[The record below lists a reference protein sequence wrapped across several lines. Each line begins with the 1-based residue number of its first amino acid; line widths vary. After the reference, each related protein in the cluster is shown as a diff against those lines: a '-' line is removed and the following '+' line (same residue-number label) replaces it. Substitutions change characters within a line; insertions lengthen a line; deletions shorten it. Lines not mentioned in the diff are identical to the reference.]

1 MNIRWS
7 GITRDARRATRW
19 WRRAVLLFM
28 WRTGTGARV
37 RLRLHSERMFTT
49 CTDGDGARAATFR
62 ARAAG
67 GLTLLVASLALPA
80 AAIPGEPAMPDPLD
94 ASTYAVRVFR
104 DSDGLPQNTIQAITL
119 DAKGT
124 LWIATQDGAA
134 SYDGQRWVSVDM
146 PNHTRS
152 NFVRAILAMADGSL
166 WFGTQSGG
174 LHRLAEGRWSTPL
187 DPGRRPA
194 FARINAL
201 LALPGAGGKPVVW
214 AGSHDGGIACLEG
227 DTLTVLDTSA
237 GLPTNRVWGLGATA
251 DEAGRTTVWA
261 GTEKGLVRLLPGER
275 RFSAVPGFPTE
286 SVNSV
291 LGTRD
296 GSGRPTVWVGTYG
309 AGVARLRNGAW
320 DRLTTATGLP
330 SDFITGMVAGTSEGR
345 PVVWI
350 GTDGGGVAR
359 VSEKATIVLDI
370 HSGLPANAVYSLLL
384 THASEGVEA
393 LWIGTRNGG
402 LARLRERQ
410 WRRLNPIPHPVPLPV
425 NAFLETRAPDGSQVL
440 WFGTDGRGVA
450 RFAHGEWTVFD
461 HASGA
466 LPSDTVQALL
476 ATRAAEGE
484 ETIWVGTRNG
494 GLARLQ
500 GGRWEVFNTANRALA
515 NDLVQALAEHRE
527 PDGRTS
533 LWVGTRGGAARL
545 LGGRWTNFDAS
556 SGLPSASVLALLDTP
571 SARGGAELW
580 AGTVGGLARFD
591 GSRFVPVDVSRVLSN
606 PSVQYLALTETPD
619 GHAELW
625 LGTDGGGAA
634 RRALV
639 PPDAPWQRFDQDS
652 TPPLPNNTVYA
663 IVQDRERRL
672 YLTTNRG
679 VVRLTPR
686 GGDSA
691 KLDAYAFTADDGLPL
706 NQCAHA
712 AALVDHQGRVWVGT
726 VGGAAVLDTRDE
738 ARDAAAKRLVVEGL
752 VYGKEPFRL
761 VSGAEL
767 SHRENHLVFRFTLL
781 SFFREA
787 DTRYSTQLVGLE
799 TAPSPWVGETRRE
812 FTTLPHGTYT
822 FKAWGQDYAGNVAGP
837 VEATFTVRPAPWQT
851 WWARLLAV
859 ALVGLALWGGVQ
871 ARLRALHHRQR
882 ELQGLV
888 DARTRQL
895 KEANEVLVTL
905 SYVDALTGVA
915 NRRSF
920 GERLEAEWKRG
931 LRTGAPLG
939 LVMIDIDHFKA
950 YNDRWGHQ
958 RGDECLHIVA
968 TALAD
973 ALPRSGDSVSRY
985 GGEEFAVILP
995 LTDLAGT
1002 RNVAES
1008 LRTRIE
1014 GLRLPGAVPAA
1025 GAWVTISCG
1034 AASIVASVDTGA
1046 QDLIR
1051 RADEALYR
1059 AKSAGRNRVATAEP
1073 AQTA

>member
-1 MNIRWS
+1 MFKKYT
-7 GITRDARRATRW
+7 GGD
-19 WRRAVLLFM
+19 RAVATF
-28 WRTGTGARV
+28 W
-37 RLRLHSERMFTT
+37 
-49 CTDGDGARAATFR
+49 ARAAVRF
-62 ARAAG
+62 
-67 GLTLLVASLALPA
+67 LLLVTALAAPVA
-80 AAIPGEPAMPDPLD
+80 PGETAVLDPLD

-134 SYDGQRWVSVDM
+134 SYDGQRWVAVDM
-146 PNHTRS
+146 PDHTRS
-152 NFVRAILAMADGSL
+152 NFVRAIQAMADGSL

-187 DPGRRPA
+187 DPAKYPA
-194 FARINAL
+194 FTRINAL
-201 LALPGAGGKPVVW
+201 LSLPGTGGRPVLW

-227 DTLTVLDTSA
+227 DRVTVLDTSA
-237 GLPTNRVWGLGATA
+237 GLPTNRIWGLATTT
-251 DEAGRTTVWA
+251 DDAGRTTVWA
-261 GTEKGLVRLLPGER
+261 GTEKGLARLLPGER
-275 RFSAVPGFPTE
+275 RFSMAPGFPTA

-296 GSGRPTVWVGTYG
+296 ASGRPTLWVGTYG
-309 AGVARLRNGAW
+309 AGVARLRGGAW

-330 SDFITGMVAGTSEGR
+330 NDFITSMVAGTSDGQ

-359 VSEKATIVLDI
+359 MSETRTAVLDI
-370 HSGLPANAVYSLLL
+370 RSGLPANAVYSLLL
-384 THASEGVEA
+384 TRASEGVEA

-410 WRRLNPIPHPVPLPV
+410 WRRLNPIPYPVPLPV
-425 NAFLETRAPDGSQVL
+425 NAFLETRARDGSQVL
-440 WFGTDGRGVA
+440 WFGTDGGGLA
-450 RFAHGEWTVFD
+450 RFAHSAWTVFD
-461 HASGA
+461 RASGA
-466 LPSDTVQALL
+466 LPNDIVMALL
-476 ATRAAEGE
+476 ATRAADGE
-484 ETIWVGTRNG
+484 EAIWVGTRNG
-494 GLARLQ
+494 GLARLERD
-500 GGRWEVFNTANRALA
+500 RWTVFNAANKALP
-515 NDLVQALAEHRE
+515 NDLVQAIAEHHE
-527 PDGRTS
+527 ADGGTS
-533 LWVGTRGGAARL
+533 IWVGTRGGAARL
-545 LGGRWTNFDAS
+545 AGGRWTTFDTG
-556 SGLPSASVLALLDTP
+556 SGLPRASVLALLDTP
-571 SARGGAELW
+571 DSRGGTELW

-591 GSRFVPVDVSRVLSN
+591 GSRFVPIDLAAVLPN
-606 PSVQYLALTETPD
+606 PSVQCLALTETLE

-634 RRALV
+634 RRVLS

-652 TPPLPNNTVYA
+652 APPLPNNTVYA
-663 IVQDRERRL
+663 IVQDRQRRL

-686 GGDSA
+686 AGGGSE
-691 KLDAYAFTADDGLPL
+691 LDAYAFTADDGLPL
-706 NQCAHA
+706 NQCVHA
-712 AALVDHQGRVWVGT
+712 AALVDRQGRVWVGT
-726 VGGAAVLDTRDE
+726 VGGAAVLDTSGE
-738 ARDAAAKRLVVEGL
+738 AHDAAAKRLVVEGL
-752 VYGKEPFRL
+752 VYGEEPFRL

-799 TAPSPWVGETRRE
+799 PARSPWVSETRRE
-812 FTTLPHGTYT
+812 FTTLPHGAYT
-822 FKAWGQDYAGNVAGP
+822 FRAWGQDYAGNVAGP
-837 VEATFTVRPAPWQT
+837 VEATFIVRAAPWQT
-851 WWARLLAV
+851 WWARLLGV
-859 ALVGLALWGGVQ
+859 TLVGLAVWGGVR

-895 KEANEVLVTL
+895 REANEVLVTL

-920 GERLEAEWKRG
+920 QERLEAEWKRG
-931 LRTGAPLG
+931 LRSGTPLG

-958 RGDECLHIVA
+958 RGDECLRAVA

-973 ALPRSGDSVSRY
+973 ALPRSGDTVSRY

-995 LTDLAGT
+995 STDLVGA

-1014 GLRLPGAVPAA
+1014 GLRLPSAA
-1025 GAWVTISCG
+1025 TATGPWVTISCG
-1034 AASIVASVDTGA
+1034 AASLAASVENEL
-1046 QDLIR
+1046 QDLIK

-1059 AKSAGRNRVATAEP
+1059 AKSGGRNLVATVAAPE
-1073 AQTA
+1073 TG